1 MATLRYEPE
10 IATPERPPA
19 LCARLSAIRTELP
32 AILRRPM
39 LMLNYHTNARNSAL
53 VRFNPAARSRPALAS
68 PHSAALQPASK
79 PSPACPATPSCLLP
93 PPPLHFAPHL
103 PPPPGTMLG
112 SAARPISART
122 VLWVPQPCP
131 RAFPP
136 CLVSRLCPVS
146 GPDRAWFRVPSRSAA
161 TPFGSKAP
169 PRLIP
174 GSARVS
180 RPSVRARGPHLLSV
194 EPSAGARSARFV
206 PIWLPLDSSW
216 PVSSRI

>member
-1 MATLRYEPE
+1 MSVTALWFVSIQPPDRDQLSPRLT
-10 IATPERPPA
+10 RPP
-19 LCARLSAIRTELP
+19 SSPLP
-32 AILRRPM
+32 
-39 LMLNYHTNARNSAL
+39 
-53 VRFNPAARSRPALAS
+53 S
-68 PHSAALQPASK
+68 PHQPARPRPPVS
-79 PSPACPATPSCLLP
+79 CPR
-93 PPPLHFAPHL
+93 PPLHFAPHL

-174 GSARVS
+174 GPARVS
-180 RPSVRARGPHLLSV
+180 RPSVRARRPHLLSV